1 MNEFLD
7 EDTVAIEQSAK
18 VTKKSLDDIGA
29 FLETANTLKN
39 HAKYTADLQ
48 KYNFFENPIMSAC
61 SEVLSLTVSIGRMSC
76 PNDLFLFRN
85 GLKRAITDL
94 KYKVSLLD
102 YPASVPDKT
111 CFLFCIMLDEQI
123 LHSEWGEESG
133 WENQTLVSE
142 LFGIK
147 NGGEQFYAV
156 TERALSQPVL
166 LADLIELIYVLLK
179 MGFQGQFR
187 GTNSHQIDMLVQRLE
202 TTIFSKHLMTEPKNG
217 YGINMSPDISH
228 LKLTRPKRPVKYWQ
242 QFSIFGLLIVIV
254 LGAVSY
260 WYDTTLPQRARDFY
274 ALEKFTDTYY
284 SAKNS
289 QATEYTYTS
298 TVEEMEA
305 AISLYGRPN
314 NINEND

>member
-7 EDTVAIEQSAK
+7 EETVTLDQPQAD
-18 VTKKSLDDIGA
+18 TKKSKSEADSL
-29 FLETANTLKN
+29 LETANTLKN
-39 HAKYTADLQ
+39 HARYTTDLQ
-48 KYNFFENPIMSAC
+48 KYDYFENPILSAC
-61 SEVLSLTVSIGRMSC
+61 SEVFSLAVSISRMQC

-123 LHSEWGEESG
+123 LHSQWGEESG
-133 WENQTLVSE
+133 WDNQTLVSE

-156 TERALSQPVL
+156 AERALSQPVL

-187 GTNSHQIDMLVQRLE
+187 GTETHQIDRLVQRLE
-202 TTIFSKHLMTEPKNG
+202 TTIFSKHIMVEPKDG
-217 YGINMSPDISH
+217 YGINMVPDISH
-228 LKLTRPKRPVKYWQ
+228 LKITKPKRPVKYWQ
-242 QFSIFGLLIVIV
+242 QFSIFGLLIVVV
-254 LGAVSY
+254 LGATSY
-260 WYDTTLPQRARDFY
+260 WYDTTLPQRAHEFNT
-274 ALEKFTDTYY
+274 LEKFTDTYY
-284 SAKNS
+284 SAKNAQS
-289 QATEYTYTS
+289 TEYTYTS
-298 TVEEMEA
+298 TSEEMEA
-305 AISLYGRPN
+305 AIRRYGPPTFTD
-314 NINEND
+314 NE

>member
-7 EDTVAIEQSAK
+7 EETVTLDQPKAD
-18 VTKKSLDDIGA
+18 TKKSKSEADSL
-29 FLETANTLKN
+29 LETANALKN
-39 HAKYTADLQ
+39 HARYTTDLQ
-48 KYNFFENPIMSAC
+48 KYDCFENPILSAC
-61 SEVLSLTVSIGRMSC
+61 SEVFSLAVSIGRMQC

-111 CFLFCIMLDEQI
+111 CFLFCIMLDEKI
-123 LHSEWGEESG
+123 LHSQWGEESG
-133 WENQTLVSE
+133 WDNQTLVSE

-156 TERALSQPVL
+156 AERALSQPVL

-187 GTNSHQIDMLVQRLE
+187 GSETHQIDRLVQRLE
-202 TTIFSKHLMTEPKNG
+202 TTIFSKHIMVEPKDG
-217 YGINMSPDISH
+217 YGINMVPDISH
-228 LKLTRPKRPVKYWQ
+228 LKITKPKRPVKYWQ
-242 QFSIFGLLIVIV
+242 QFSIFGLLIIVV
-254 LGAVSY
+254 LGATSY
-260 WYDTTLPQRARDFY
+260 WYDTTLPQRAHEFNT
-274 ALEKFTDTYY
+274 LEKFTDTYY
-284 SAKNS
+284 SAKNA

-298 TVEEMEA
+298 TSEEMEA
-305 AISLYGRPN
+305 AIRRYGSPTYT
-314 NINEND
+314 D

>member
-7 EDTVAIEQSAK
+7 EETVAVEPPNKTSQ
-18 VTKKSLDDIGA
+18 KSSDEAGEL
-29 FLETANTLKN
+29 LETAHILKN
-39 HAKYTADLQ
+39 HAQYTEDLQ
-48 KYNFFENPIMSAC
+48 KYAYFDNPILSAC
-61 SEVLSLTVSIGRMSC
+61 SAVLSLTVSIGRMQC
-76 PNDLFLFRN
+76 PTDLFVFRN

-156 TERALSQPVL
+156 AERALSQPVL

-187 GTNSHQIDMLVQRLE
+187 GTNSHQIDRLVQRLE
-202 TTIFSKHLMTEPKNG
+202 TTIFSKNLMVEPKNG
-217 YGINMSPDISH
+217 YGINMSPDSSQ
-228 LKLTRPKRPVKYWQ
+228 LRLTKPKRPVKYWQ
-242 QFSIFGLLIVIV
+242 QFLIFGLLILVV
-254 LGAVSY
+254 LGGTSY
-260 WYDTTLPQRARDFY
+260 WYDSTLPLRASDFSS
-274 ALEKFTDTYY
+274 LETFTDTYY

-289 QATEYTYTS
+289 QSIEYTYTS
-298 TVEEMEA
+298 TPEEMDA
-305 AISLYGRPN
+305 AAARYGRPQN
-314 NINEND
+314 RSGD